1 MAFESGHLFGKSTGF
16 IGNGFGGQIA
26 KQSFEFRI
34 VRFFKRVSSLPDIL
48 SSAMFVLL
56 WTSYY
61 TRFLFV
67 RHLFSIGFGQFQIFP
82 RNHRFPP
89 DFIMRKTTVFF
100 CFCFLR
106 FFLVFSVPTDI
117 MTEGV

>member
-1 MAFESGHLFGKSTGF
+1 MAFEGGHLFGKSTGLV
-16 IGNGFGGQIA
+16 GNGFGGQIA
-26 KQSFEFRI
+26 KQNFEFRI
-34 VRFFKRVSSLPDIL
+34 VRFFKRVSSLTDIL
-48 SSAMFVLL
+48 SFAMFVPP

-89 DFIMRKTTVFF
+89 DFIMCKTTVLFR
-100 CFCFLR
+100 FLR
-106 FFLVFSVPTDI
+106 FFLVFSVPADI